1 MKVQLFLLACTVVLL
16 SACSGG
22 NDAVRDQ
29 AREAVEATQP
39 AQTQTQSPVPPPV
52 DATQPA
58 SNNANAS
65 ASGVKHYI
73 CPNNCEGSGGDA
85 QGTCPVCGTAY
96 VHNQAYHAQQQPAT
110 PNPIQQQ
117 QAPAQNAAGV
127 YHYIC
132 SAGCGGGGAAQ
143 GTCPSCGAPLTHNQ
157 AYHNQ

>member
-22 NDAVRDQ
+22 NEEVRNQ
-29 AREAVEATQP
+29 AREAVQATQP
-39 AQTQTQSPVPPPV
+39 APTQSPVPPPV

-58 SNNANAS
+58 SNTANAS

-96 VHNQAYHAQQQPAT
+96 VHNQAYHAQPQQPTT
-110 PNPIQQQ
+110 PNPIQPQ

-132 SAGCGGGGAAQ
+132 SAGCGGGAGAQ
-143 GTCPSCGAPLTHNQ
+143 GTCPSCGAPLAHNQ

>member
-1 MKVQLFLLACTVVLL
+1 MLFSGAFRQIGRIFVILWHSFNFSISFFMKVHLFLLACTVVLL

-39 AQTQTQSPVPPPV
+39 AQTQSPVPPPV

-58 SNNANAS
+58 TNNANAS

-110 PNPIQQQ
+110 PNP
-117 QAPAQNAAGV
+117 
-127 YHYIC
+127 
-132 SAGCGGGGAAQ
+132 
-143 GTCPSCGAPLTHNQ
+143 
-157 AYHNQ
+157 